1 MRVLVTGAGGGVAPA
16 FIEAFLEA
24 GAELVLVGR
33 NAQGLEARA
42 RSYGLPYRLADLAD
56 PLSTAALA
64 EAEPEVDG
72 VVHLAGAF
80 AAAPL
85 RESGPGLLEKMLEAN
100 LQTLY
105 HTARAFLPA
114 LVRRRGFLVGVSAAA
129 GLKCGGKNL
138 AAYAAAKAGVL
149 ALLRS
154 LAEEEPALRVLALV
168 PMAAIDTPANRRA
181 MPGADPSRWI
191 QPRALAEAT
200 LAALRLPG
208 GRLQELPV
216 YPGEPGRTHVRLDQ

>member
-1 MRVLVTGAGGGVAPA
+1 MRVLITGAGGGVAPA
-16 FIEAFLEA
+16 FVEAFLEA
-24 GAELVLVGR
+24 GAEVVLVGR
-33 NAQGLEARA
+33 NARGLEERARA
-42 RSYGLPYRLADLAD
+42 YGLPYRLADLAD

-85 RESGPGLLEKMLEAN
+85 RESEPGLLARMLEAN
-100 LQTLY
+100 LTTLY

-114 LVRRRGFLVGVSAAA
+114 LVRRRGFLVGVAAAA
-129 GLKCGGKNL
+129 GWRLGGKNV

-154 LAEEEPALRVLALV
+154 LAEEEPALRVLALI

-181 MPGADPSRWI
+181 MPEADPARWI
-191 QPRALAEAT
+191 QPTALAEAA
-200 LAALRLPG
+200 LAALRLRG
-208 GRLQELPV
+208 GRLRELPV
-216 YPGEPGRTHVRLDQ
+216 YPGEPDRRM

>member
-1 MRVLVTGAGGGVAPA
+1 MRVLITGAGGGVAPA
-16 FIEAFLEA
+16 FVEAFLEA
-24 GAELVLVGR
+24 GAEVVLVGR
-33 NAQGLEARA
+33 NARGLEERARA
-42 RSYGLPYRLADLAD
+42 YGLPYRLADLAD

-80 AAAPL
+80 ATAPL
-85 RESGPGLLEKMLEAN
+85 RESEPGLLDRMLEAN
-100 LQTLY
+100 LKTLY

-114 LVRRRGFLVGVSAAA
+114 LSKRQGFLVGVAAAA
-129 GLKCGGKNL
+129 GWRLGSRNL

-154 LAEEEPALRVLALV
+154 LAEEEPVLRVLALI

-181 MPGADPSRWI
+181 MPEADPGNWI
-191 QPRALAEAT
+191 QPRALAKAT
-200 LAALRLPG
+200 LAALHLQG
-208 GRLQELPV
+208 GRLRELPV
-216 YPGEPGRTHVRLDQ
+216 YPG

>member
-1 MRVLVTGAGGGVAPA
+1 MRVLITGAGGGVAPA

-33 NAQGLEARA
+33 NARRLEERA
-42 RSYGLPYRLADLAD
+42 RTYGLAYRIADLAD

-64 EAEPEVDG
+64 EAEPAVDG
-72 VVHLAGAF
+72 IVHLAGAF
-80 AAAPL
+80 ASGPL
-85 RESGPGLLEKMLEAN
+85 RASEPGLLERMLEAN
-100 LQTLY
+100 LKTLY

-114 LVRRRGFLVGVSAAA
+114 LSQRQGFLVGVAAAA
-129 GLKCGGKNL
+129 GWRLGAKNL

-154 LAEEEPALRVLALV
+154 LAEEEPALRVLALI
-168 PMAAIDTPANRRA
+168 PMAAIDTPANRQA

-216 YPGEPGRTHVRLDQ
+216 YPG